1 MGLFDS
7 LTVATYRR
15 DAARRAVF
23 CPWGNRGRCYTV
35 PPEREGELLRFLRR
49 TYLILFVLLVP
60 AVLWLGWWAVLLA
73 PVCSAVIFAKY
84 WAFART
90 LVPLDGAAPPVNRHA
105 LFRAHARAA
114 GRGHLWLTFSGSL
127 LFVATGIWMYWR
139 GDHSIETYLVIGFFT
154 LAAIMNIIQLR
165 QAR

>member
-1 MGLFDS
+1 MGLLNS

-15 DAARRAVF
+15 DSAGRAIF
-23 CPWGNRGRCYTV
+23 CPWGNWGRCYAV
-35 PPEREGELLRFLRR
+35 PPEREEELLRFLRR

-84 WAFART
+84 WAFGRT
-90 LVPLDGAAPPVNRHA
+90 LVPLDGARPSVERGA

-114 GRGHLWLTFSGSL
+114 GRGYLWFSLIGSL
-127 LFVATGIWMYWR
+127 LFVATGVWMYWR
-139 GDHSIETYLVIGFFT
+139 GVHTIETYVVIGFFA
-154 LAAIMNIIQLR
+154 LAAILNIVQIR
-165 QAR
+165 QVR